1 MIFLLLDELP
11 FCCLP
16 VGWEF
21 VTTKMEP
28 ASQTRI
34 EVGRRSELY
43 SKSSSVK
50 HTALPVVK
58 QTSMQ
63 IVRLAFG
70 SARVL
75 KNH

>member
-1 MIFLLLDELP
+1 M
-11 FCCLP
+11 
-16 VGWEF
+16 
-21 VTTKMEP
+21 TTKMEP

-34 EVGRRSELY
+34 EVGRRSELD